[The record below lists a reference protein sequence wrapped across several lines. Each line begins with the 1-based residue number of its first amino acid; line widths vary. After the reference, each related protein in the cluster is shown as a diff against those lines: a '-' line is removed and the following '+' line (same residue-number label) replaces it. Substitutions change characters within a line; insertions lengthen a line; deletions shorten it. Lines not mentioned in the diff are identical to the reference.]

1 VGVHAWRY
9 VAIKEPIAVLR
20 NDINSALKQA
30 MKAKN
35 ERCVATLRL
44 VIAAITN
51 ADIEAQM
58 HGQAMLP
65 DNEIQML
72 LQKMIKQRQE
82 SAEREEIEIIR
93 AYLPQQISRTELE
106 ALIASTIGDVS
117 AQSMRDMGKVMAALR
132 QNHAGRIDFAQA
144 STIVKAKLAP

>member
-1 VGVHAWRY
+1 
-9 VAIKEPIAVLR
+9 VLR
-20 NDINSALKQA
+20 NDINSALKEA

-35 ERCVATLRL
+35 ERGVATLRL
-44 VIAAITN
+44 VNAAIKN

-65 DNEIQML
+65 DNEIQAL

-82 SAEREEIEIIR
+82 SAEIYDGAGRKELGDREREEIEIIR
-93 AYLPQQISRTELE
+93 SYLPQQITGTELE
-106 ALIASTIGDVS
+106 ALIASTIGDVG
-117 AQSMRDMGKVMAALR
+117 AQSMRNMGKVMAALR

-144 STIVKAKLAP
+144 TSIVKAKLAP